1 MAMRLFLIWRKFLEL
16 VTRVGSDLS
25 RQVHIG
31 GWNGLVYAWAM
42 LSGLQSRSQFLEQI
56 MLGGR
61 LVEDDADVQP
71 VAAAEHAMNRAAI
84 FSV

>member
-1 MAMRLFLIWRKFLEL
+1 M
-16 VTRVGSDLS
+16 
-25 RQVHIG
+25 HIG

-71 VAAAEHAMNRAAI
+71 VAAAEHAMNRAEI
-84 FSV
+84 FSVVVAMAIGALTSRIHSRIIAY

>member
-1 MAMRLFLIWRKFLEL
+1 
-16 VTRVGSDLS
+16 
-25 RQVHIG
+25 
-31 GWNGLVYAWAM
+31 M
-42 LSGLQSRSQFLEQI
+42 LSGLQSRSRFLEQI

>member
-1 MAMRLFLIWRKFLEL
+1 
-16 VTRVGSDLS
+16 
-25 RQVHIG
+25 
-31 GWNGLVYAWAM
+31 M
-42 LSGLQSRSQFLEQI
+42 LSGLQSRSRFLEQI

-61 LVEDDADVQP
+61 LVEDDTDVQP